1 MNRIILGILV
11 AILIIGGGTLFI
23 FSSNGND
30 DASDLQSVPVVQNEA
45 DTDTIPES
53 ETIPTTAGEYID
65 YSPEAVASAQGT
77 KVLFFHASWCST
89 CQALDQN
96 IKAGRVPDGVAI
108 FNLDYDTEDELRSK
122 YEVRTQHTLVQ
133 IDDDG
138 NKIKSW
144 YGSYT
149 IDQIIDQTI

>member
-1 MNRIILGILV
+1 MNKIILGVLAAVI
-11 AILIIGGGTLFI
+11 IIGGAFFI
-23 FSSNGND
+23 FSLDSNDNS
-30 DASDLQSVPVVQNEA
+30 SDVQNVPVAQNETTA
-45 DTDTIPES
+45 DVAES
-53 ETIPTTAGEYID
+53 EEIPTPAGEYID

-77 KVLFFHASWCST
+77 KVLFFHASWCPT

-96 IKAGRVPDGVAI
+96 IKAGRVPDGVSI

-133 IDDDG
+133 VDG
-138 NKIKSW
+138 AGNLIKSW

-149 IDQIIDQTI
+149 IDQIMDQVI